1 MNKEAIL
8 EGLLFVVGD
17 EGITLDNI
25 VEIMAIT
32 KKEAQELLK
41 NLREEYNKDNR
52 GIRISFIGDAFKL
65 TTKQEH
71 KEYYQKLITTRGTN
85 TLSQA
90 ALETLAIIA
99 YNQPITRAEVD
110 ELRGLASINMIRK
123 LMAKDL
129 VKISGKSNLPGK
141 PNLYRTTSEFLDYF
155 GLATISDLPDL
166 PKYKLDENRQIV
178 IDEIIEEKAEDPIP
192 SEQEEEQE
200 NDGAVV

>member
-1 MNKEAIL
+1 MKNIAVL

-17 EGITLDNI
+17 EGITLNNI
-25 VEIMAIT
+25 CEILDVNMD
-32 KKEAQELLK
+32 EAKELLK
-41 NLREEYNKDNR
+41 QLREEYEKEER
-52 GIRISFIGDAFKL
+52 GIRISFLGETFKL
-65 TTKQEH
+65 TTKGEH

-110 ELRGLASINMIRK
+110 EARGIASINMIRK
-123 LMAKDL
+123 LVAKDL
-129 VKISGKSNLPGK
+129 VKVSGKSNLPGK

-166 PKYKLDENRQIV
+166 GEPTAT
-178 IDEIIEEKAEDPIP
+178 IED
-192 SEQEEEQE
+192 EQELFTSIYKEDVNE
-200 NDGAVV
+200 

>member
-1 MNKEAIL
+1 VDNYADAWKGNNKEAIL

-25 VEIMAIT
+25 VDVMAIT

-41 NLREEYNKDNR
+41 KLREEYNKDNR

-65 TTKQEH
+65 TTKGEH
-71 KEYYQKLITTRGTN
+71 KEYYQKLITTRGSN

-166 PKYKLDENRQIV
+166 P
-178 IDEIIEEKAEDPIP
+178 IDAKEDDD
-192 SEQEEEQE
+192 EQELFTSIYKEE
-200 NDGAVV
+200 NNIF

>member
-25 VEIMAIT
+25 AEVLNI
-32 KKEAQELLK
+32 KKNEAQELLK
-41 NLREEYNKDNR
+41 KLQEEYSKESR

-65 TTKQEH
+65 TTKGEH
-71 KEYYQKLITTRGTN
+71 KEYYQKLITTKGTN
-85 TLSQA
+85 TLSSA

-110 ELRGLASINMIRK
+110 ELRGISSINMIRK

-129 VKISGKSNLPGK
+129 IKISGKSNLPGK
-141 PNLYRTTSEFLDYF
+141 PNLYRTTNEFLDYF

-166 PKYKLDENRQIV
+166 PISDSK
-178 IDEIIEEKAEDPIP
+178 EET
-192 SEQEEEQE
+192 EEELFTSIYKE
-200 NDGAVV
+200 ER

>member
-1 MNKEAIL
+1 MNKKAIL

-25 VEIMAIT
+25 CEIMMIK

-41 NLREEYNKDNR
+41 TLREDYNKDDR
-52 GIRISFIGDAFKL
+52 GIRISFIGEAFKL

-99 YNQPITRAEVD
+99 YNQPITRVEVD
-110 ELRGLASINMIRK
+110 ELRGISSINMIRK

-129 VKISGKSNLPGK
+129 IKINGKSSLPGR

-155 GLATISDLPDL
+155 GLATLGDLPEL
-166 PKYKLDENRQIV
+166 PNVVDNTS
-178 IDEIIEEKAEDPIP
+178 D
-192 SEQEEEQE
+192 EQELFTSIYKEDINE
-200 NDGAVV
+200 VS

>member
-25 VEIMAIT
+25 CEIMNIK

-41 NLREEYNKDNR
+41 SLREEYNKEER
-52 GIRISFIGDAFKL
+52 GIRISFIGEAFKL

-71 KEYYQKLITTRGTN
+71 KDYYQKLITTRGTN

-99 YNQPITRAEVD
+99 YNQPITRVEVD
-110 ELRGLASINMIRK
+110 ELRGISSINMIRK

-129 VKISGKSNLPGK
+129 VKISGKSNLPGR

-155 GLATISDLPDL
+155 GLATLGDLPEL
-166 PKYKLDENRQIV
+166 PNIAPKEN
-178 IDEIIEEKAEDPIP
+178 
-192 SEQEEEQE
+192 EEQE
-200 NDGAVV
+200 LFTSIYKEDK

>member
-1 MNKEAIL
+1 MSEFMNKEAIL

-25 VEIMAIT
+25 ADVLEVD
-32 KKEAQELLK
+32 KKEAQKLLK
-41 NLREEYNKDNR
+41 DLQEEYNKENR
-52 GIRISFIGDAFKL
+52 GIRVSFIGDAFKL
-65 TTKQEH
+65 TTKGEH

-85 TLSQA
+85 TLSSA

-99 YNQPITRAEVD
+99 YNQPITRAEID
-110 ELRGLASINMIRK
+110 ELRGIASINMIRK

-141 PNLYRTTSEFLDYF
+141 PNLYRTTNEFLDYF

-166 PKYKLDENRQIV
+166 PINESKEENEEELFTSIYK
-178 IDEIIEEKAEDPIP
+178 EEK
-192 SEQEEEQE
+192 
-200 NDGAVV
+200 

>member
-25 VEIMAIT
+25 CEILGTT
-32 KKEAQELLK
+32 KKDAQELLK
-41 NLREEYNKDNR
+41 KLREEYNKENR
-52 GIRISFIGDAFKL
+52 GIRISFIGESFKL

-71 KEYYQKLITTRGTN
+71 KEYYQKLITTKGSN

-99 YNQPITRAEVD
+99 YNQPITRIEID
-110 ELRGLASINMIRK
+110 ELRGIASMNMIRK

-155 GLATISDLPDL
+155 GLATLSDLPEL
-166 PKYKLDENRQIV
+166 PILNNKNTQ
-178 IDEIIEEKAEDPIP
+178 
-192 SEQEEEQE
+192 EQELFTSIYKEDNNE
-200 NDGAVV
+200 

>member
-1 MNKEAIL
+1 MEKQAIL

-25 VEIMAIT
+25 CEIMGIK

-41 NLREEYNKDNR
+41 SLREEYNKDNR
-52 GIRISFIGDAFKL
+52 GIRISFIGETFKL

-71 KEYYQKLITTRGTN
+71 KEYYQKLITTRGSN

-99 YNQPITRAEVD
+99 YNQPITRIEVD
-110 ELRGLASINMIRK
+110 ELRGIASMNMIRK

-129 VKISGKSNLPGK
+129 IKISGKSSLPGK

-155 GLATISDLPDL
+155 GLATLGDLPEL
-166 PKYKLDENRQIV
+166 PNTYKKE
-178 IDEIIEEKAEDPIP
+178 
-192 SEQEEEQE
+192 EEEQE
-200 NDGAVV
+200 LFTSIYKEDINE

>member
-1 MNKEAIL
+1 MNKLAIL

-25 VEIMAIT
+25 VEIMSIT

-41 NLREEYNKDNR
+41 ELREEYNKDNR
-52 GIRISFIGDAFKL
+52 GIRISFIGEAFKL
-65 TTKQEH
+65 TTKQEY
-71 KEYYQKLITTRGTN
+71 KEYYQKLITTRGSN
-85 TLSQA
+85 VLSQA

-110 ELRGLASINMIRK
+110 ELRGIASINMIRK

-129 VKISGKSNLPGK
+129 IKISGKSSLPGK
-141 PNLYRTTSEFLDYF
+141 PNLYKTTSEFLDYF

-166 PKYKLDENRQIV
+166 PV
-178 IDEIIEEKAEDPIP
+178 VEDKTD
-192 SEQEEEQE
+192 EEELFTSIYKE
-200 NDGAVV
+200 NE